1 MQIADN
7 AANPVPAPQ
16 TPLTTAARS
25 ALRARAHALAP
36 VVMIS
41 GRGLTDGVLT
51 EINRSLTSHEL
62 IKIRVL
68 DTDRIEREALLA
80 EVCDRAGALPVQHIG
95 KILVVYRQNPE
106 RVEKEIEATPA
117 RGKAVAKRANVRR
130 RVVRN
135 N

>member
-1 MQIADN
+1 MQIAN
-7 AANPVPAPQ
+7 NPADTIPSPQ

-41 GRGLTDGVLT
+41 GRGLTDGVLA

-68 DTDRIEREALLA
+68 DTDRIERDALLA
-80 EVCDRAGALPVQHIG
+80 EVCDRAGAQPVQHIG

-106 RVEKEIEATPA
+106 RFEPEADAAPV
-117 RGKAVAKRANVRR
+117 RGKPVNVRR

-135 N
+135 K